1 MGCSTTRHECAR
13 ILRASQRTCDAGYAI
28 AAGTIPDDHARAA
41 EQDLVAERHAAFR
54 EAFGEL
60 PQGCQQLLAFLT
72 HDPAL
77 SYAEISAT
85 LRHPAT
91 IALINPGI

>member
-1 MGCSTTRHECAR
+1 
-13 ILRASQRTCDAGYAI
+13 
-28 AAGTIPDDHARAA
+28 
-41 EQDLVAERHAAFR
+41 VAERHAAFR

-60 PQGCQQLLAFLT
+60 APGCQQLLAFLT

-91 IALINPGI
+91 IALINPGT